1 MPETRYIF
9 WDGVPNLDPATGV
22 RIPNTDWYEYLDE
35 KDLKK
40 ERDKWTEREVSRTS
54 STATTTIP
62 LSVQPPRI
70 GVKIES
76 VDSWFVPITDMLA
89 IKLELTELA
98 TIRCMM
104 VRISRCKNPAATTTG
119 PTGEPRPAHPRA
131 GQPKTAD
138 DYEVVAQLV
147 LDGPEIDALPKTDIS
162 RADKD
167 RVRRKEERHKAEL
180 QAVRC
185 LSHCRVEVW
194 VTDKRDAFM
203 STKGTDAVSTVKSG
217 LTANQ
222 FVTDPPDL
230 TGDKLGKNIAIAG
243 CPVIEDV
250 LSDNMTGL
258 RISNTE
264 PTDAGFYGKEKRTGD
279 GLTALK
285 PFKAKMR
292 WVMYQICAHS
302 QIAST
307 LLEAVAR
314 EPAEHQVTMYPSTTL
329 SDFINGTAI
338 GRGSSAELL
347 DDSKIVPLITT
358 KLNELKSGTDTV
370 SNSGDDPVWR
380 QVEKVPDPGVVVP
393 DLDEPAKK
401 DIVAALT
408 SLAVDTGRLAM
419 LGTMGVN
426 KIYPTLATWRD
437 KDIIIATLGELRSR
451 INEFDPPQEDKSKM
465 LVRDAN
471 NLKTLIESQG
481 KTIFLRRWRAAG
493 HAVVDGTKVVYDD
506 AKNVALGFASKRLI
520 YRQIGASGSGT
531 QRMGAGCEAHF
542 YFNHYQIQ
550 EKLDKDTYGVQY
562 HEPDTA
568 KSTHPVLLDDGIER
582 VVAYAVPAATTTG
595 EGVPQVETPFFV
607 AFAHELVHARRDQL
621 GCNSEWDDILDIPI
635 EQYHP
640 RSLVRKLEAK
650 LRADSVGAADIKDRV
665 DNLISRY
672 ANWNREEWDTIEG
685 GGVPLQLP
693 KKLFDELTG
702 RDYEGGVKVIAD
714 TDIVDRSACKVKVTE
729 NLVRKELGLS
739 LRFHYTPCITKAT
752 PATITSVA
760 ESKTKRPRKFV
771 KLPNNT
777 NSYRPGEPTPTD
789 VKQAM
794 DRLLQTDGGLS
805 SRSVEPV
812 GWDSNC
818 FLIAPRFNYLMLRCK
833 MVLTGSDDTFATNAY
848 GELIAARTAML
859 ADLTGSPG
867 AHTQMS
873 ALYATT
879 AGTDGI
885 AEKRLFVAKLLLL
898 LYKEHG
904 RYDGKSTG
912 GTFSAAD
919 YRAVLD
925 RSPAMAAKPPGD
937 SPIPAFATI
946 NFTRVTLDELAGLS
960 SGPLPNDK
968 VALYVTK
975 SPLEDP
981 SGHWMHVLIH
991 EPMHAFSYQAGGFTE
1006 WDLQAGTQRISGRTN
1021 LSVTV
1026 TSPTDPDV
1034 LFSVI
1039 KDIWPNT
1046 NMHPLRLT
1054 EQVEPQGVTWVAPD
1068 GLLKSIE
1075 NWRPKKTTSEAA
1087 GLLDRINEFARPGQ
1101 ATPLF
1106 RWLTAE
1112 QLIEWKGKL
1121 LAKAAGKLTVTETAS
1136 DVGKFFWEQI
1146 VKMAGGGSPI
1156 SDGHYFSLR
1165 GALDEG
1171 TTEVLARIVLY
1182 RLNHRWG
1189 WRVGEIKL
1197 LLGVPYYEFPAH
1209 LVTRIIRDID
1219 ASTSYGTGV
1228 RVFVRAFFAGE
1239 WAPLNDAL
1247 ATLGTTKPGNR
1258 YTPEFWG
1265 LVKELLIYPEPY
1277 LNTSHSTFK
1286 AVQTLQKAFSFNW
1299 LSAAQIRTAIG
1310 DGSYRDPVIHEYLPG
1325 THGAA
1330 VDYDWNPIA
1339 DLGCGTKTAPIN
1351 QPCGLCGNPRVD
1363 EPVLAARCPCC
1374 EDSIEIPSA
1383 KVLKA

>member
-1 MPETRYIF
+1 MPETRFIF
-9 WDGVPNLDPATGV
+9 WDGVPNLDPATGD
-22 RIPNTDWYEYLDE
+22 RIPNTDWFEYLDD

-40 ERDKWTEREVSRTS
+40 EREKWKEREVSRTA

-62 LSVQPPRI
+62 LSMQPPRI
-70 GVKIES
+70 GVTIES

-89 IKLELTELA
+89 IKLVLTELE

-104 VRISRCKNPAATTTG
+104 VRISRCKNPDATTSG
-119 PTGEPRPAHPRA
+119 PTGDPRPSHPRA

-162 RADKD
+162 RADAD
-167 RVRRKEERHKAEL
+167 RARRKEERRLAEL

-194 VTDKRDAFM
+194 ITDKRDAFM
-203 STKGTDAVSTVKSG
+203 SVKGTDAVSGVKSG
-217 LTANQ
+217 LSANQ
-222 FVTDPPDL
+222 FVVDPPDL
-230 TGDKLGKNIAIAG
+230 NGDKLGKNIAIAG

-250 LSDNMTGL
+250 LSDNMPGL

-264 PTDAGFYGKEKRTGD
+264 PTDAGFYGVEKRTGD
-279 GLTALK
+279 GMTALK

-292 WVMYQICAHS
+292 WVMYQICSHS

-314 EPAEHQVTMYPSTTL
+314 EPAERQVTMYPSTTL

-338 GRGSSAELL
+338 GRGTSAELL
-347 DDSKIVPLITT
+347 DDSKIVPLITA
-358 KLNELKSGTDTV
+358 KQAALKTGTDTT
-370 SNSGDDPVWR
+370 SNSGDDPIWR
-380 QVEKVPDPGVVVP
+380 QVEKVPDPSVVVP
-393 DLDEPAKK
+393 DIDEPAKGE
-401 DIVAALT
+401 IVEALR
-408 SLAVDTGRLAM
+408 SLAVDTRRLSM
-419 LGTMGVN
+419 LGTMGIN
-426 KIYPTLATWRD
+426 QIYPTLLAWRD
-437 KDIIIATLGELRSR
+437 KDMIIATLNELRAR
-451 INEFDPPQEDKSKM
+451 IDEFDPPQEDRSKM
-465 LVRDAN
+465 LVRDAK
-471 NLKTLIESQG
+471 NLKTLIEAQG
-481 KTIFLRRWRAAG
+481 KTIFLRRWREAG
-493 HAVVDGTKVVYDD
+493 RGVVDGTRVIYDD

-520 YRQIGASGSGT
+520 YHQIGASGAGT
-531 QRMGAGCEAHF
+531 LRAGTGCEAHF

-562 HEPDTA
+562 HEPDAA
-568 KSTHPVLLDDGIER
+568 KSTYPVQLDDGISR
-582 VVAYAVPAATTTG
+582 VVAYAVPAASTSG
-595 EGVPQVETPFFV
+595 EGLPQVETPFFV

-650 LRADSVGAADIKDRV
+650 LLGDSVGAAEIKDRI

-685 GGVPLQLP
+685 GGVTLQLP
-693 KKLFDELTG
+693 QKIFDALTG
-702 RDYEGGVKVIAD
+702 RDYESGVKVIAD
-714 TDIVDRSACKVKVTE
+714 TDIVDRSARKVKVTE

-739 LRFHYTPCITKAT
+739 LRFHYTPCITKSA
-752 PATITSVA
+752 PSTITSVA
-760 ESKTKRPRKFV
+760 ETKTKRPRKFV

-777 NSYRPGEPTPTD
+777 NSFRPGEPTPSD
-789 VKQAM
+789 VKQQM
-794 DRLLQTDGGLS
+794 DTLIQTDGGLTTK
-805 SRSVEPV
+805 SVEPV

-833 MVLTGSDDTFATNAY
+833 MVLTGSDDSFAGNVY
-848 GELIAARTAML
+848 GELIAARTEML

-867 AHTQMS
+867 AHAQMQS
-873 ALYATT
+873 LYGTT

-904 RYDGKSTG
+904 RYDGKPTA
-912 GTFSAAD
+912 GTFSTAD
-919 YRAVLD
+919 YLAVLN
-925 RSPAMAAKPPGD
+925 RSAAMKAKPPGD

-981 SGHWMHVLIH
+981 SGHWLHVLIH
-991 EPMHAFSYQAGGFTE
+991 EPMHAFSHQAGGFTE
-1006 WDLQAGTQRISGRTN
+1006 WDLHAGTQRLAGRTD

-1026 TSPTDPDV
+1026 QSPTNADA
-1034 LFSVI
+1034 LFAVV

-1046 NMHPLRLT
+1046 NMHVLRQT
-1054 EQVEPQGVTWVAPD
+1054 EQVDPRGLPWVAPD

-1075 NWRPKKTTSEAA
+1075 NWRAKKTTPEAA
-1087 GLLDRINEFARPGQ
+1087 GLLDRIDEFARPGS

-1121 LAKAAGKLTVTETAS
+1121 LAKAAGALTLTETPS

-1146 VKMAGGGSPI
+1146 VQMSGSGAII

-1209 LVTRIIRDID
+1209 LVCRIIRDID
-1219 ASTSYGTGV
+1219 TANGFGSGV
-1228 RVFVRAFFAGE
+1228 RLFVRAFFAGE

-1247 ATLGTTKPGNR
+1247 ANLGATKPGNR
-1258 YTPEFWG
+1258 YSPEFWG

-1277 LNTSHSTFK
+1277 LNTSHSTYK
-1286 AVQTLQKAFSFNW
+1286 AVQTLQKAFNFNW

-1310 DGSYRDPVIHEYLPG
+1310 NGSYRDPVIHEYLPG
-1325 THGAA
+1325 TRGAP

-1339 DLGCGTKTAPIN
+1339 DLGCGTKAAPRN